1 MTNLPKPQPGWTPW
15 KPPQPQPLQVPVVY
29 MPSSAGDDLAE
40 QLMARRIVR
49 LAGPLDL
56 LAVNDASA
64 RLMLL
69 DALSDDPI
77 ELVLSCPDG
86 DLTAAMALAD
96 TIELLGVEVKALC
109 AGAVGGVGVLPYAVC
124 PRRVAQEH
132 ATFRLVN
139 PKQNVIGFGRGLADA
154 VEHELHFIGEFHKRL
169 GRATGRSFEEIEAD
183 FDRGRFL
190 TAAQA
195 VAYGLVDEIVRKG
208 GSLGP
213 V

>member
-1 MTNLPKPQPGWTPW
+1 MKLPDPQPGWS
-15 KPPQPQPLQVPVVY
+15 PPSPVQVPVVY
-29 MPSSAGDDLAE
+29 LPTPTNDELAE
-40 QLMARRIVR
+40 RLMDRRIVR
-49 LAGPLDL
+49 VAGPLDL

-69 DALSDDPI
+69 DALNDDPI
-77 ELVLSCPDG
+77 ELVFSCPDG

-96 TIELLGVEVKALC
+96 TIELLGVEVKAMC
-109 AGAVGGVGVLPYAVC
+109 AGVVGGVALLPFAVC

-154 VEHELHFIGEFHKRL
+154 VDHELRFVAEFHKRL
-169 GRATGRSFEEIEAD
+169 GRVTGRSFEEIEAD
-183 FDRGRFL
+183 FESGRFL
-190 TAAQA
+190 TASQA

-213 V
+213 AK

>member
-1 MTNLPKPQPGWTPW
+1 MMNLPDPHPGWS
-15 KPPQPQPLQVPVVY
+15 PPRPLQLPVVY
-29 MPSSAGDDLAE
+29 VPSSTTDELAE
-40 QLMARRIVR
+40 RLMERRIVR

-56 LAVNDASA
+56 IGVNDASA

-96 TIELLGVEVKALC
+96 TIELLGVEVKAMC
-109 AGAVGGVGVLPYAVC
+109 AGTVGGVALLPYAVC
-124 PRRVAQEH
+124 PRRLAQEH

-139 PKQNVIGFGRGLADA
+139 PKQNVMGFGRGLADA
-154 VEHELHFIGEFHKRL
+154 VDHELRFVAEFHKRL

-195 VAYGLVDEIVRKG
+195 VAYGLVNEIVRKG

-213 V
+213 A

>member
-1 MTNLPKPQPGWTPW
+1 MRLPDPHPGWS
-15 KPPQPQPLQVPVVY
+15 PPAPAPANVPVVY
-29 MPSSAGDDLAE
+29 MPSATPDELAE
-40 QLMARRIVR
+40 RLMERRIVR

-69 DALSDDPI
+69 DALNDDPI
-77 ELVLSCPDG
+77 ELVFSCPDG

-96 TIELLGVEVKALC
+96 TIELLGVEVKATS
-109 AGAVGGVGVLPYAVC
+109 AGVVGGVALLPFAVC

-139 PKQNVIGFGRGLADA
+139 PRQNVIGFRASQLADA
-154 VEHELHFIGEFHKRL
+154 VDHELRFVAEFHKRL
-169 GRATGRSFEEIEAD
+169 GRATAHSFEEIEAD
-183 FDRGRFL
+183 FETGRFL